1 MKLTQKL
8 STKYFIISHI
18 IILVLGLIFLLGL
31 YYILNIQ
38 YQKPTKPF
46 LNGPVTSI
54 PKTLKLD
61 VDQPADDSLTFQNS
75 IVVSG
80 QTSPLKEVLIFSETQ
95 NLVIKSASNG
105 SFSTVINLQSGVNNI
120 TVAVFDTDGDEKSI
134 ERTVYFSK
142 EKLQ

>member
-1 MKLTQKL
+1 M
-8 STKYFIISHI
+8 
-18 IILVLGLIFLLGL
+18 LGLIFLLGL

-105 SFSTVINLQSGVNNI
+105 SFSTVFNLQEGINNI

-142 EKLQ
+142 EKI